1 MNPFETLSHVQKQY
15 LSYVH
20 TFQKFLNPAIQSW
33 VKERVEAGALLWKEP
48 YVEVTRPFAA
58 GESFADLVGAGLL
71 HPATPAVFTATPG
84 NRAAP
89 PVRLYQH
96 QSASIRS
103 LLGGHNTVVATGT
116 GSGKSFCFAVPIVSE
131 ALRQRDQHVRGIK
144 AVIVYPMNALA
155 NSQYEDLARRLAGSG
170 LTLCLYTGD
179 TPNSPTAALA
189 QYQQVYG
196 RDTPFDSEVLSRDEI
211 RERLPDILLTNYV
224 QLELLLTRFEDRKL
238 FPPSMRGVLRFLV
251 LDEIH
256 TYTGKRGADVA
267 CLIRRLKQHTGTTGT
282 LRCIG
287 TSATVESGEGETAA
301 GIVAEFAARLF
312 GEVFLPDHVVGESY
326 APLPAELPEDTRVL
340 LETVARR
347 PQTLSSAAQELKRER
362 SELQQTL
369 EALKAPPPKL
379 HAFFSQGRAISAC
392 LRQGDAHLNDRG
404 ERTCPVCAATGRAD
418 VPTFPLHFCRA
429 CGQEFYGV
437 SLTRDGALH
446 PRELDAPEFEGDAYY
461 LYPAAHD
468 PERAPL
474 PENWLTPRA
483 NVRSDY
489 AGSVPRNERYCPDC
503 NRILGAAD
511 GPVDQQTSAC
521 AHRNAFAVSLV
532 GVPLLLCPACG
543 VAYDR
548 RVREFNKL
556 FTFGAVGR
564 STATDVLLRHTMERM
579 GEDERKIIAF
589 SDNRQDTALQSA
601 HINNLQRRIAFRQ
614 ALYTALHSGGFT
626 EEEGRALSV
635 SEVGLRLFRAL
646 EDAQALPAYRR
657 DGSAYIPD
665 AQSEQRY
672 QEYLRFAT
680 LLDLEESHRYTHRN
694 LEDVGLLI
702 VRYGGLD
709 RFAADPGPWTGLPL
723 LADLDADTRFD
734 YLLGF
739 MEIMRKRLAIG
750 HPSLLNPHEFRT
762 QVLERL
768 NEEAFFH
775 DADEARL
782 VGYSDTADVR
792 RHGVTVYRF
801 ATGRTSLVVWTQR
814 ALRLGFAEAK
824 ELVGGVV
831 AALADPRAGFLVR
844 HRLRERAGP
853 AWLEHEL
860 YLVNSEALQLQVT
873 DRTLHLACPRCGTV
887 HQFKSLRCCTGISCA
902 ELRESREM
910 RDDYYR
916 AQYTLPLDQAVT
928 LAAEEHSG
936 QVKGQVRKEIEAR
949 FKDCTQPLN
958 VLVCTPTMELGID
971 IGDLSSVYMRNVPPS
986 PSRYAQRA
994 GRAGRRGQPSLIT
1007 VFCGVGARRGPHDQY
1022 FYRFPEKVI
1031 SGRIAAPRF
1040 LMDNQRLLVTHI
1052 HSLVLETLGE
1062 GLKLHGQPKA
1072 LLDLEQPPLYPL
1084 RSDVER
1090 SYRNAVANR
1099 SSDIAA
1105 AVRQAFAA
1113 EMAALPWLTREFID
1127 RTIAAFVDGLDRAFD
1142 RWRRE
1147 YGRLTEELELI
1158 NRQRSTGRPDAAQGR
1173 RREVIERK
1181 MYEMREGE
1189 DAWYVYRYLG
1199 GEGFLPNYAFPRL
1212 AVTTSFGELE
1222 EELERDPMI
1231 ALSEF
1236 APGNFLYYR
1245 GSRYEVTHARLKTR
1259 ALAPETKELTLCPTC
1274 SAAYLG
1280 PEAKRAACRC
1290 GKDLR
1295 DSPPQLALE
1304 LPDMFA
1310 QKTARITADEEERL
1324 RLGYVVT
1331 PHYQPG
1337 SYVRSSEVKVGD
1349 KVSFELRYEHNG
1361 RIVLVNAG
1369 PRQAERE
1376 GQASGFRL
1384 CTKCHRWLL
1393 GEDAVAK
1400 HVAAGAEGG
1409 CRQKARESDVA
1420 PPLNLYTDV
1429 QTDVL
1434 ELVVPRPAGVPAE
1447 GARFFYTTLL
1457 HTWLQSIAVTLNLD
1471 ERELGGFLTQHPTE
1485 PGQLNLVL
1493 YETAEGGAGV
1503 LESLTAAPRLKQV
1516 IARARE
1522 ILHENDPEGGCERA
1536 CYDCLLTFYNQMD
1549 HEWIDRQL
1557 VLPWLVALD
1566 GLRVE
1571 ESGSVAAGPTLEE
1584 LLARCQSG
1592 LERQVLRAIAERG
1605 LRLPDAAQKTLY
1617 DHDEPLAV
1625 ADLFYEPNLAVFVDG
1640 PPHEQASVAA
1650 ADEVKRRRL
1659 KAKGWR
1665 VFVVRGE
1672 SQGQDLEELGRALG

>member
-1 MNPFETLSHVQKQY
+1 MKPFETLDHVQKQY

-33 VKERVEAGALLWKEP
+33 VKERIEAGALLWKEP
-48 YVEVTRPFAA
+48 YVEVTRPFAP
-58 GESFADLVGAGLL
+58 GESFADLVSAGLL
-71 HPATPAVFTATPG
+71 HPATPPVFTTSAG
-84 NRAAP
+84 NRTAP
-89 PVRLYQH
+89 PVGLYQH

-103 LLGGHNTVVATGT
+103 ILSGHNTVVATGT

-131 ALRQRDQHVRGIK
+131 ALRQRDQRVRGIK

-155 NSQYEDLARRLAGSG
+155 NSQYEDLAQRLAGSG

-179 TPNSPTAALA
+179 TANSPAEALG
-189 QYQQVYG
+189 QYQRVYG
-196 RDTPFDSEVLSRDEI
+196 RDKPFDSEILSRDEI
-211 RERLPDILLTNYV
+211 RERLPDILMTNYV
-224 QLELLLTRFEDRKL
+224 QLELLLTRFEDRVL

-282 LRCIG
+282 LRCVG

-301 GIVAEFAARLF
+301 GIVAEFATRLF
-312 GEVFLPDHVVGESY
+312 GESFRSEQVVGESY
-326 APLPAELPEDTRVL
+326 APLPADLPEDTRRL

-347 PQTLSSAAQELKRER
+347 PQTLSHAAQELKRKR
-362 SELQQTL
+362 GELQQAL
-369 EALKAPPPKL
+369 ETVKAPPPKL

-392 LRQGDAHLNDRG
+392 LRQNDAHLNDRG
-404 ERTCPVCAATGRAD
+404 ERTCPACAAAGRAD

-437 SLTRDGALH
+437 SLTRDGQLH

-483 NVRSDY
+483 NIRSDY

-503 NRILGAAD
+503 NRILGAAV
-511 GPVDQQTSAC
+511 GPADQQTPAC
-521 AHRNAFAVSLV
+521 AHRGAFPVSLV

-564 STATDVLLRHTMERM
+564 STATDVLIRHTMEKM
-579 GEDERKIIAF
+579 GDDERKIIAF

-601 HINNLQRRIAFRQ
+601 HINNLQRRISFRQ

-626 EEEGRALSV
+626 EEEGRALPV
-635 SEVGLRLFRAL
+635 GEAGLRLFRTL
-646 EDAQALPAYRR
+646 EDAQALPSYRMES
-657 DGSAYIPD
+657 SAYIPD
-665 AQSEQRY
+665 AESERRY

-680 LLDLEESHRYTHRN
+680 LLELEESHRYTHRN

-702 VRYGGLD
+702 VRYAGLD
-709 RFAADPGPWTGLPL
+709 RFAADPAPWANLPV
-723 LADLDADTRFD
+723 LAALDQDVRYD

-739 MEIMRKRLAIG
+739 LETMRKRLAIG
-750 HPSLLNPHEFRT
+750 HPSLLDLQEFRT

-768 NEEAFFH
+768 NEQAFFH
-775 DADEARL
+775 NVDEGRL
-782 VGYSDTADVR
+782 VGYSDTAEVR
-792 RHGVTVYRF
+792 RRGVTVYRF
-801 ATGRTSLVVWTQR
+801 ANSRTSLVVWTQR
-814 ALRLGFAEAK
+814 ALNLSFGEAK
-824 ELVGGVV
+824 ELVPGVV
-831 AALADPRAGFLVR
+831 AALADPRARFLFA
-844 HRLRERAGP
+844 HQLRERAGP
-853 AWLEHEL
+853 AWITHDL
-860 YLVNSEALQLQVT
+860 YVINPEALQLQVT
-873 DRTLHLACPRCGTV
+873 SRTSHLVCPRCGTV

-910 RDDYYR
+910 REDYYR
-916 AQYTLPLDQAVT
+916 AQYTLPLDQTVT

-936 QVKGQVRKEIEAR
+936 QVKGQLRKEIEAR
-949 FKDCTQPLN
+949 FKDRTQPLN

-971 IGDLSSVYMRNVPPS
+971 IGDLSAVYMRNVPPS

-1022 FYRFPEKVI
+1022 FYRFPEKII

-1052 HSLVLETLGE
+1052 QSLVLETLGQ
-1062 GLKLHGQPKA
+1062 GLKLSSQPRV
-1072 LLDLEQPPLYPL
+1072 LLDLDQPPLYPL
-1084 RSDVER
+1084 QADVEQTYR
-1090 SYRNAVANR
+1090 SAVSNHAGE
-1099 SSDIAA
+1099 IAA

-1113 EMAALPWLTREFID
+1113 EMVALPWLNQEFID
-1127 RTIAAFVDGLDRAFD
+1127 RTIAGFVDGLDRAFD

-1147 YGRLTEELELI
+1147 YERLCQELELI
-1158 NRQRSTGRPDAAQGR
+1158 NRQRSTGRPDAALGR
-1173 RREVIERK
+1173 RRDVIERK
-1181 MYEMREGE
+1181 LYEMREGE

-1199 GEGFLPNYAFPRL
+1199 GEGFLPNYAFPRQ
-1212 AVTTSFGELE
+1212 AVTTSFGESE
-1222 EELERDPMI
+1222 EELERDTMI

-1259 ALAPETKELTLCPTC
+1259 ALAPDVKELTLCSTC

-1280 PEAKRAACRC
+1280 PEARRAACRC

-1310 QKTARITADEEERL
+1310 RETARITADEEERL
-1324 RLGYVVT
+1324 RLGYDVT

-1337 SYVRSSEVKVGD
+1337 SHIRTFAVKKGTAVAL
-1349 KVSFELRYEHNG
+1349 ELRYEHNG

-1369 PRQAERE
+1369 PRQAEQTD
-1376 GQASGFRL
+1376 QAAGFRL

-1400 HVAAGAEGG
+1400 HVAPGAEGK
-1409 CRQKARESDVA
+1409 CPQHASASDLTQ
-1420 PPLNLYTDV
+1420 PLSLYTDV

-1434 ELVVPRPAGVPAE
+1434 ELVVPRPADVSVE
-1447 GARFFYTTLL
+1447 GARYFYTTLL

-1522 ILHENDPEGGCERA
+1522 ILHENDPEGGCEHA

-1549 HEWIDRQL
+1549 HEWIDRKL
-1557 VLPWLVALD
+1557 VLPWLVSLD
-1566 GLRVE
+1566 GLTVE
-1571 ESGSVAAGPTLEE
+1571 ETGPVAAGPALEV
-1584 LLARCQSG
+1584 LLASCQSE

-1605 LRLPDAAQKTLY
+1605 LRLPDSAQKTLY
-1617 DHDEPLAV
+1617 AEDEPLAV

-1640 PPHEQASVAA
+1640 PPHDQASVAA
-1650 ADEVKRRRL
+1650 ADEVKRHRL
-1659 KAKGWR
+1659 KARGWR
-1665 VFVVRGE
+1665 VFVVRGQ
-1672 SQGQDLEELGRALG
+1672 SQAQDLEELGQALG